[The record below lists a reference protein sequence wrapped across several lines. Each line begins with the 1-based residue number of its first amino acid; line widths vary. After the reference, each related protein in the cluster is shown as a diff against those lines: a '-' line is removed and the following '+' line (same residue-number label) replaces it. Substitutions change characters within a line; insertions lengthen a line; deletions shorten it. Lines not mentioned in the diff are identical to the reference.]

1 MKRFQHSPIH
11 EAEHGFTIFE
21 LLVVIAIVTIL
32 CSIGVVSARTWMTNA
47 TVEQQIQQ
55 MYADLV
61 NARSRAMNYNRIHFV
76 QLNLATRQY
85 QIWDDTDPAP
95 DCDGILTPAKDTLLV
110 STITKIPLW
119 VNPAGLILKQFDNR
133 GVISATGTIGLTN
146 TYKARLDCIT
156 VSPTR
161 IRLGRWDGVAN
172 CVQ

>member
-1 MKRFQHSPIH
+1 MKRFQHSSIH
-11 EAEHGFTIFE
+11 AAGNGFTIYE
-21 LLVVIAIVTIL
+21 LLIVIAIVIIL
-32 CSIGVVSARTWMTNA
+32 CTIGALSARTWMTNA

-76 QLNLATRQY
+76 KLNPVTSQY
-85 QIWDDTDPAP
+85 QIWDDTDPIP
-95 DCDGILTPAKDTLLV
+95 DGDGILTPADTLLV
-110 STITKIPLW
+110 STTTKIPLW
-119 VNPAGLILKQFDNR
+119 VNPVGLNLMQFDNR

-146 TYKARLDCIT
+146 TYKAGLDCIT

>member
-1 MKRFQHSPIH
+1 MKHFQHSPIH
-11 EAEHGFTIFE
+11 AAEHGFTILE
-21 LLVVIAIVTIL
+21 LLVVITIILIL
-32 CSIGVVSARTWMTNA
+32 CAIGVMSARTWLINA
-47 TVEQQIQQ
+47 RVEQQIQQ

-76 QLNLATRQY
+76 QLNLANSQY

-95 DCDGILTPAKDTLLV
+95 DGDGVLTPAKDTLLV

-119 VNPAGLILKQFDNR
+119 VNPAALTLMQFDNR